1 MVPMDK
7 DPAIHDLLARLPMR
21 EQDWS
26 VVQPDPWEADL
37 CAIAISRW
45 DVPRHLVYVS
55 TCESRAGRY
64 YYECE
69 APIGTDETDYTVV
82 AEGADVSFA
91 ELLGAMIRH
100 LSPLRPAP

>member
-1 MVPMDK
+1 MDK
-7 DPAIHDLLARLPMR
+7 DPAIHDLLAWLPMR

-55 TCESRAGRY
+55 TCESKAGRY
-64 YYECE
+64 YYACE
-69 APIGTDETDYTVV
+69 APTGTEGTDYTVV
-82 AEGADVSFA
+82 DEGANVSFA